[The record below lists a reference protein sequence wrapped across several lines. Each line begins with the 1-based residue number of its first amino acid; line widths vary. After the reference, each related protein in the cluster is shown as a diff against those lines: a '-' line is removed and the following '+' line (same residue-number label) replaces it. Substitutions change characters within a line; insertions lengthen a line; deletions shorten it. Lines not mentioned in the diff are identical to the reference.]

1 MIYLKLKI
9 LIPYVATTSIIRQDM
24 YDIKFL
30 WLTGSIFVLKIG
42 LIFQYIQPTTV
53 KELVYQVYFHL
64 KYNFYYTGTKKVPL
78 SENIN
83 NLWLISDV
91 LSNKCGFCVFP

>member
-1 MIYLKLKI
+1 MVNWFYFCTENW
-9 LIPYVATTSIIRQDM
+9 PNFSIH
-24 YDIKFL
+24 
-30 WLTGSIFVLKIG
+30 T
-42 LIFQYIQPTTV
+42 TTV